1 MTDLMIC
8 LSEDCWLS
16 AIFLSASSSLSAMN
30 LSWKTQGRKIRML
43 RIPVEK
49 LTHLEQRIRT
59 WQTGHFTY
67 AVVVYM
73 SNTISPSSDT
83 FLFPISARPAITPGP
98 RMKPSVWNKEKSA
111 MCVVLS
117 ESSVAA
123 AT

>member
-1 MTDLMIC
+1 
-8 LSEDCWLS
+8 
-16 AIFLSASSSLSAMN
+16 MN
-30 LSWKTQGRKIRML
+30 FSWKTQGRKIRML

-49 LTHLEQRIRT
+49 LTHLEQNIRT
-59 WQTGHFTY
+59 RQPGHFTY

-83 FLFPISARPAITPGP
+83 FLFPISARPAMTPGP
-98 RMKPSVWNKEKSA
+98 RMKPSVWNRENSA

-117 ESSVAA
+117 ERSVAA